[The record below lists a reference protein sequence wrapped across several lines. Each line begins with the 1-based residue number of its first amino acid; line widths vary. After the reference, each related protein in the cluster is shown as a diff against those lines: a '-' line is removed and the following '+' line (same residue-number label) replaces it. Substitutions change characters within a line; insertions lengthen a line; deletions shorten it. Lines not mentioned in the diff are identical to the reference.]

1 MNFDLKLL
9 AVLHRP
15 YEVLLQPLDRINQ
28 SSEDALSNYEMG
40 PSIAHPVVQK
50 SSISLSYSTQ
60 SYVFDMGA
68 FSRPGHKL
76 YEWIDMVKLWLL
88 HFEL

>member
-1 MNFDLKLL
+1 
-9 AVLHRP
+9 
-15 YEVLLQPLDRINQ
+15 
-28 SSEDALSNYEMG
+28 MG
-40 PSIAHPVVQK
+40 PFIARPVVQK

-60 SYVFDMGA
+60 PYVCDVGA
-68 FSRPGHKL
+68 FFRPGHKL